1 MSRLSV
7 KLKNNEYIKIP
18 FNIGLLKT
26 LHYTYM
32 PVRLEKHHLHDED
45 GKTWLPPYVRA
56 EMHEEE

>member
-7 KLKNNEYIKIP
+7 KLKNNEYIKIS
-18 FNIGLLKT
+18 FNIYKDIT
-26 LHYTYM
+26 LHVH
-32 PVRLEKHHLHDED
+32 VRLEKHHLHDED